1 MTDQV
6 RFTADKRELVS
17 GLAWAVKGI
26 GTRPVVPILAGMRL
40 EVSAGTVT
48 LAGFDYDMAARSHV
62 AADDTSAGVV
72 LVIGHQLL
80 NAVKSLPGGKGATVT
95 AEVTGSRLTVSAGN
109 VTATAEIL
117 PMDDYPELPAMP
129 DAAGVI
135 ASDGFAAVVKR
146 VAAAAGT
153 DDTLPVL
160 TAVNM
165 TFAAGTV
172 KLAATDRYRLAADEV
187 AWTGSTKAEVNVP
200 ARELAMFATAMGR
213 DGKVTVHLGK
223 RERGS
228 SAGPRIAFS
237 DGTREMIIRTE
248 GGEFPK
254 WSRLFPSGTGASAT
268 VDATAL
274 AAALKRAGTASER
287 NSGVHL
293 KFSADG
299 VTVTAHRDGEV
310 SSRETVPCELD
321 VPAGEGY
328 RVTGWRG
335 AYNPAYLASMLAA
348 VDGMARLAWAGPRK
362 PVLVK
367 PDGTAGGFRSI
378 VMPVR
383 VPV

>member
-1 MTDQV
+1 MTDHV
-6 RFTADKRELVS
+6 KFTADKRELVS

-26 GTRPVVPILAGMRL
+26 GTRPVVPVLAGMRL

-62 AADDTSAGVV
+62 AAEGTSAGVV

-80 NAVKSLPGGKGATVT
+80 TAVKSLPGGKGATVT
-95 AEVTGSRLTVSAGN
+95 AEVTGSRLTMSAGN

-117 PMDDYPELPAMP
+117 PMDDYPQLPAMP

-135 ASDGFAAVVKR
+135 TSAEFAAAVKR

-172 KLAATDRYRLAADEV
+172 KLAATDRYRLAADQV
-187 AWTGSTKAEVNVP
+187 AWTGSSKAELNVP
-200 ARELAMFATAMGR
+200 ARDLSEFVRGMGR

-237 DGTREMIIRTE
+237 DGTREMITRTE

-254 WSRLFPSGTGASAT
+254 WSRLFPSGVSASAT
-268 VDATAL
+268 VDAPAL
-274 AAALKRAGTASER
+274 AAALKRAGSASER

-293 KFSADG
+293 RFGRDG

-310 SSRETVPCELD
+310 SSRETVPCVLD
-321 VPAGEGY
+321 VPGGEGY

-335 AYNPAYLASMLAA
+335 AYNPAYLASMLAGVTGA
-348 VDGMARLAWAGPRK
+348 ARLAWSGRGK
-362 PVLVK
+362 PVLVR
-367 PDGTAGGFRSI
+367 PDGGAGGYRAI